1 MSERRGARGGAG
13 APMVIPSMLP
23 PNTLKKALMS
33 RSLESRQE
41 RMEEDE
47 EVRRRDLGIV

>member
-1 MSERRGARGGAG
+1 
-13 APMVIPSMLP
+13 MVIPSMPP

-33 RSLESRQE
+33 RSLDSRQE

-47 EVRRRDLGIV
+47 EMLAALREQVR